1 MSAIAQNKKGLKILV
16 LGSVMQLFLG
26 IIYVWSVF
34 VGPVSQV
41 YGWDAAGVKLTSSF
55 MLCFF
60 VVGILAGGKLQM
72 RAGTQKT
79 VLLGGLMLS
88 AGMFATALLPASA
101 AQLMYVTYGVIGGF
115 GVGAAYNAIITAAQ
129 KSFPQNRGFATGI
142 SVCAFG
148 FSTVIFAP
156 LIEALIR
163 QFSLRNTF
171 IILAVA
177 FLAVVLALFNN
188 IRLPDDAAPAQPVAA
203 QPTPTQPAAAQTA
216 PAQPAPTQPSA
227 ARQLSVGEAI
237 KTKEFYFITL
247 SLMLATAAFF
257 ILNPSFKAFA
267 AERGLGEAIGTVVV
281 MLTGVA
287 NALGR
292 LGAPLLS
299 DKIGREKAALAI
311 ISATSACALVLCFA
325 QGFLFMATIAI
336 IAFCYGGYSGIYPV
350 LTADYFGLKNVGS
363 NYGAVM
369 VGFAVSAL
377 TFPMI
382 IGTIG
387 SDVAKFIV
395 LAALAAIGAAL
406 VIMLMASNKKQGKAK

>member
-1 MSAIAQNKKGLKILV
+1 MSVITQNKKGLRILI
-16 LGSVMQLFLG
+16 LGSIMQLFLG

-34 VGPVSQV
+34 VSPVSQE
-41 YGWDAAGVKLTSSF
+41 YAWDVAGVKLTSSF

-72 RAGTQKT
+72 KSGTQKT

-88 AGMFATALLPASA
+88 AGMFATAFLPLQA

-142 SVCAFG
+142 SVCSFG

-177 FLAVVLALFNN
+177 FLIIVLALFSS
-188 IRLPDDAAPAQPVAA
+188 IRLPEDNAVQIGAAPL
-203 QPTPTQPAAAQTA
+203 TAQTGVK
-216 PAQPAPTQPSA
+216 QFTM
-227 ARQLSVGEAI
+227 LEAI
-237 KTKEFYFITL
+237 RTIEFYFITL

-257 ILNPSFKAFA
+257 ILNPSFKTFA
-267 AERGLGEAIGTVVV
+267 AERGLGETIGTVVV

-292 LGAPLLS
+292 LGAPLMS

-311 ISATSACALVLCFA
+311 ISATSICALLLCFA
-325 QGFLFMATIAI
+325 QGILFMITIAI

-382 IGTIG
+382 IGLIDNNT
-387 SDVAKFIV
+387 AKFV
-395 LAALAAIGAAL
+395 LLAILAAIGATL
-406 VIMLMASNKKQGKAK
+406 VILLMKCRSAQRSPTP